1 MMGIHLREVREER
14 SLSYQQV
21 SELTDIS
28 PARLRQIENGEI
40 VLRETAIQKLVAALD
55 LHQAHIDKIIR
66 IARISFVRELMK
78 LIWFQPQDGE
88 ELDAK
93 PS

>member
-1 MMGIHLREVREER
+1 MMGIHLRETREER

-28 PARLRQIENGEI
+28 PARIRQIENGEF
-40 VLRETAIQKLVAALD
+40 VLRDTTIQKLVATLD
-55 LHQAHIDKIIR
+55 LEQGRIDKIIR
-66 IARISFVRELMK
+66 IAKISFVRELMK

-88 ELDAK
+88 EFDAK